1 MNTAT
6 RQRIV
11 MTALEMF
18 YVKGYNSTSIADI
31 LSRSQVH
38 SGSLYHFFP
47 GKQDLLVAVLEF
59 YRDGIKENLLDLAW
73 VGVDDPIE
81 KIFALLNGYRT
92 GLLMSDFAHGCPIGN
107 LALELSEP
115 DPRIRELLQVNFDNW
130 IGAIEDCLVTAGDRL
145 PAELDRR
152 ALAEFIL
159 TTMEGAIMQARTAR
173 DIGVFDRNVAVL
185 RSHIDLLQNQ
195 KEVLQ

>member
-1 MNTAT
+1 MNSAT

-59 YRDGIKENLLDLAW
+59 YRDGIKENLLDVAW
-73 VGVDDPIE
+73 GEVTDPIE

-92 GLLMSDFAHGCPIGN
+92 GLVMSDFQHGCPIGN
-107 LALELSEP
+107 LALEISEP
-115 DPRIRELLQVNFDNW
+115 DPRIRELLDVNFSNW
-130 IGAIEDCLVTAGDRL
+130 IEAIVACLDEARDRL
-145 PAELDRR
+145 PPDTDTR
-152 ALAEFIL
+152 ALGEFVL
-159 TTMEGAIMQARTAR
+159 TIMEGAIMQARTAK

-185 RSHIDLLQNQ
+185 RDHINLLLEKA
-195 KEVLQ
+195 KEPS

>member
-1 MNTAT
+1 MNSAT

-81 KIFALLNGYRT
+81 KIFALLDGYRT

-130 IGAIEDCLVTAGDRL
+130 IGAIEDCLVAAGNRL
-145 PAELDRR
+145 PKTTDRR

-185 RSHIDLLQNQ
+185 RSHIELLQNQ

>member
-11 MTALEMF
+11 MTALELF
-18 YVKGYNSTSIADI
+18 YVKGYNSTSISDI

-73 VGVDDPIE
+73 VDVDDPIE

-92 GLLMSDFAHGCPIGN
+92 GLLMSDYAHGCPIGN
-107 LALELSEP
+107 LALEISEP
-115 DPRIRELLQVNFDNW
+115 DPRIRELLQVNFENW
-130 IGAIEDCLVTAGDRL
+130 IGAVEACLKDAGDRL
-145 PAELDRR
+145 PAETDRH

-173 DIGVFDRNVAVL
+173 DIAVFDRNIAVL
-185 RSHIDLLQNQ
+185 REHIALLQKA
-195 KEVLQ
+195 KEYS